1 MRKRFG
7 LAVLLIVVFLALGLI
22 VSGCGGGAEQGT
34 VDDSQ
39 DDRYIFRSGYMREI
53 ESLNPMLIWSVA
65 AYELM
70 NLNYN
75 YLMSWDEDLNVT
87 PELAKSWEVSEDGTL
102 WTFYLEEGVT
112 WHDGEPFSAE
122 DVKFTFEYIRDN
134 ELGYFYDYVAAMEE
148 IEVLDENTVTIKTDE
163 PIAWMPQILVPI
175 FPQHIW
181 SEIDPI
187 DAEGDFANDNPIGTG
202 PFQVIE
208 HRKGEYT
215 RLVANDDYFK
225 GRPAIDEVIFIIY
238 ANTDL
243 MIEALRQ
250 GELDIISGIPGAQFK
265 ALQEAGDPDIMVLEA
280 DSPSFTELSFNCWE
294 DEASMGNPLLLDR
307 NIRIA
312 IEYALDRQEMI
323 DVALMGYG
331 EVGSTLIPP
340 LFEFWHLDLGD
351 DFRAYNPDRAAE
363 ILDQSGYPVGPGG
376 VRESAAG
383 DPLDFTLLIRNE
395 SPDNQKMAAMIK
407 DMLEEVNIAIT
418 VSVIDEGTLTDRIYD
433 GDFDMFIWGWYVD
446 VDPSSI
452 LKVVT
457 TDEIMSWSDCFYSN
471 PVYDEL
477 HLIQQRTM
485 DRDERRELI
494 HQMQEIF
501 YNDSPY
507 IMLSYDPEL
516 QAYRTDRYEGWV
528 RNPRTGPVIYTNVI
542 DTYEQLRP
550 IN

>member
-1 MRKRFG
+1 MRKVTF
-7 LAVLLIVVFLALGLI
+7 LAVVLTVVFLMSILLVA
-22 VSGCGGGAEQGT
+22 GCGGGTENGT
-34 VDDSQ
+34 GDETQ
-39 DDRYIFRSGYMREI
+39 DGRNILRSGYMREI
-53 ESLNPMLIWSVA
+53 ESLNPMVIWSVA

-87 PELAKSWEVSEDGTL
+87 PELAKSWEVSEDGMF

-148 IEVLDENTVTIKTDE
+148 IVVVDENTVTIKTDE

-215 RLVANDDYFK
+215 RMAVNENYFK
-225 GRPAIDEVIFIIY
+225 GRPALDEVIFIIY

-250 GELDIISGIPGAQFK
+250 GELDIISGIPGAQFR
-265 ALQEAGDPDIMVLEA
+265 ALQESGDPDIVVLEA
-280 DSPSFTELSFNCWE
+280 DSPSFTELAFNCWE
-294 DEASMGNPLLLDR
+294 DEDSMGNPLLLDR
-307 NIRIA
+307 NVRIA

-331 EVGSTLIPP
+331 EVGSTLVPP
-340 LFEFWHLDLGD
+340 LFEFWHLDLED

-363 ILDQSGYPVGPGG
+363 VLDQSGYPVGPDG
-376 VRESAAG
+376 VRVSTAG

-395 SPDNQKMAAMIK
+395 SPDNQKMAALIK

-452 LKVVT
+452 LKIAT
-457 TDEIMSWSDCFYSN
+457 TDEIMSWSDSFYSN

-477 HLIQQRTM
+477 HLVQQRTM

-494 HQMQEIF
+494 LEMQRIF
-501 YNDSPY
+501 YEDSPY